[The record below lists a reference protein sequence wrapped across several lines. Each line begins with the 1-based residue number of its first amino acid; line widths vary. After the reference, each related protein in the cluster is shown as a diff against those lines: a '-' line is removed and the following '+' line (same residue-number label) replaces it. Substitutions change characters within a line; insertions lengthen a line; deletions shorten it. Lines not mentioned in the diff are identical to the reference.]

1 MDKGETWMAESD
13 PPRSDVRIR
22 DVEDGDLELFF
33 EHQLDPE
40 ATRMAAFPSRERDP
54 FMAHWAKIRADRT
67 ALMQTIV
74 ADGRVVGNIVSW
86 DQSGDRE
93 IGYWIG
99 RDHWGRGIAT
109 EALALFLGHVRSR
122 PLHAH
127 VAVHNAGSIRVLEKC
142 GFQRLAAQEI
152 QPLAA
157 DGIEEI
163 ALILKA

>member
-1 MDKGETWMAESD
+1 
-13 PPRSDVRIR
+13 
-22 DVEDGDLELFF
+22 
-33 EHQLDPE
+33 
-40 ATRMAAFPSRERDP
+40 
-54 FMAHWAKIRADRT
+54 
-67 ALMQTIV
+67 MQTIV

-109 EALALFLGHVRSR
+109 EALALFLGHVNRSR

-127 VAVHNAGSIRVLEKC
+127 VAVPTTPARSGVLEKC